1 MKLQQQQ
8 IIIMQQSNNDDDN
21 DYKRGVPKIP
31 DGNGGMSAH
40 LNNYFKNIILI
51 Y

>member
-21 DYKRGVPKIP
+21 DNKRGVPKIM
-31 DGNGGMSAH
+31 DGNGGMSSH
-40 LNNYFKNIILI
+40 LNNYFIIILKI
-51 Y
+51 